1 MFEIKHLATPES
13 LDEAYHVLISNR
25 NNRILGGCAFLKMGN
40 KLINYGIDLKALGLN
55 KIQAADGWIDLGA
68 TCTYG
73 DLTQHPLLYQYAG
86 GLIPRALQPIVGIQ
100 LRNVVQVG
108 ASVFSR
114 YGFSDFLPSLLV
126 LDAEVSLYEAGRMAL
141 QAFLQQPLTRD
152 LLTAVHL
159 PDRPIQASCQSLR
172 VNASDLPVV
181 NCAVAYHSADH
192 SWRVAIGSRP
202 ARAQRALDTENYLN
216 QCTAKSLHLTAEQID
231 RAATKAS
238 EELVFGDNARASAL
252 YRQAMARV
260 LVARGLREVTAC

>member
-1 MFEIKHLATPES
+1 MFEVRHLVSPVSIE
-13 LDEAYHVLISNR
+13 EAYHVLTTNR
-25 NNRILGGCAFLKMGN
+25 NNRILGGCAFLKMGQ

-73 DLTQHPLLYQYAG
+73 DLTKHPLLHQYAG
-86 GLIPRALQPIVGIQ
+86 GLIPKALQPIVGIQ

-126 LDAEVSLYEAGRMAL
+126 LDAEVSLFEAGRLSL
-141 QAFLQQPLTRD
+141 QTFLQQPLTRD

-172 VNASDLPVV
+172 VNASDLPIV
-181 NCAVAYHSADH
+181 NCAVAFHSADH

-202 ARAQRALDTENYLN
+202 ARAQRALDAENYLN
-216 QCTAKSLHLTAEQID
+216 HCTAVSAHLTADQID
-231 RAATKAS
+231 MAATKAS
-238 EELVFGDNARASAL
+238 EELVFGDNARASAD
-252 YRQAMARV
+252 YRQAMAKV
-260 LVARGLREVTAC
+260 LISRALREVTAC

>member
-13 LDEAYHVLISNR
+13 LEEAYHVLISNR

-55 KIQAADGWIDLGA
+55 EIKATNGWIDIGA

-73 DLTQHPLLYQYAG
+73 DLTQHPVLQQYAG
-86 GLIPRALQPIVGIQ
+86 GLIPKALQPIVGVQ
-100 LRNVVQVG
+100 FRNVVQVG

-114 YGFSDFLPSLLV
+114 YSFSDFLPSLLV
-126 LDAEVSLYEAGRMAL
+126 TDAEISLFEAGRLSL
-141 QAFLQQPLTRD
+141 QTFLQQPLTRD
-152 LLTAVHL
+152 VLTAVHL
-159 PDRPIQASCQSLR
+159 PDRPIKASCQSLR
-172 VNASDLPVV
+172 VNASDLPLV
-181 NCAVAYHSADH
+181 NCAVAYHPAEQ
-192 SWRVAIGSRP
+192 SWRVAVGSRP
-202 ARAQRALDTENYLN
+202 ARAQRALDTESYLN
-216 QCTAKSLHLTAEQID
+216 QCTVKSLRLTAEQID
-231 RAATKAS
+231 MAATKAS